1 MAMTYVEALT
11 VAIDAFDGEVAEKL
25 TALRSQLEK
34 RKGSSGPSKA
44 KMEAR
49 EKMEAAIMEVLSPD
63 EGMLATE
70 VMRCLDGEPS
80 IQMVTP
86 RLGALVDAGKVVR
99 DVVKGKAYFRL
110 A

>member
-25 TALRSQLEK
+25 TALRTQVAK

-44 KMEAR
+44 KVEAR

-70 VMRCLDGEPS
+70 VMGEPS